1 MTDNVD
7 KEQIIANCEQLI
19 RKIKDILSA
28 KIVTTSDGKISEIHV
43 VSTSNRNPKQIV
55 RDIESAL
62 IASVGSTVDH
72 KKISVAQINNDDSF
86 IPEARLKV
94 ETIHIKKYGH
104 NNDVAVTLSDG
115 SGDTFKGSATGTSS
129 VQSQIVT
136 TAIATLE
143 AIQQYL
149 KGSFVFSLDDT
160 MLFKIAGREAIA
172 VVVCVIINEQEEH
185 FLGSALIKQGYIDAA
200 VAAVL
205 NSVNRKINLLVNET

>member
-62 IASVGSTVDH
+62 IASVGSAVDH
-72 KKISVAQINNDDSF
+72 KKISVAQINNDDNFVS
-86 IPEARLKV
+86 EARLKV
-94 ETIHIKKYGH
+94 EAIHIKKYRH
-104 NNDVAVTLSDG
+104 NNEVAVTLSDG
-115 SGDTFKGSATGTSS
+115 SGNTFKGSSIGTSS
-129 VQSQIVT
+129 MQSQIVT

-149 KGSFVFSLDDT
+149 KGVFVFSLDDT
-160 MLFKIAGREAIA
+160 IFFKIAGREAVAIL
-172 VVVCVIINEQEEH
+172 VCVIINEQEEH
-185 FLGSALIKQGYIDAA
+185 FLGSALVKQGYTEAA

-205 NSVNRKINLLVNET
+205 NSINRKISLLVKET